1 MTPADK
7 QRILDAI
14 WGNCYTNVHAQVIFN
29 SDGRVEK
36 IKRIEAIVLNARR
49 DVELLKALWD
59 WQENEQ
65 ARIKQAQD
73 GDEL

>member
-14 WGNCYTNVHAQVIFN
+14 WGDCYTNVHAQVIFN

-65 ARIKQAQD
+65 ARINAQ
-73 GDEL
+73 GDNHD

>member
-14 WGNCYTNVHAQVIFN
+14 WGDCYTKVHAQVIFN

-49 DVELLKALWD
+49 DVELLKALWE
-59 WQENEQ
+59 WQEQ
-65 ARIKQAQD
+65 TSRINAQ
-73 GDEL
+73 GDNHD

>member
-14 WGNCYTNVHAQVIFN
+14 WGDCYTNVHAQVIFH

-36 IKRIEAIVLNARR
+36 IQRIEATVLNARR
-49 DVELLKALWD
+49 DVELLKALWE

-65 ARIKQAQD
+65 ARINAQED
-73 GDEL
+73 TE